1 MYDFKNF
8 KQKIKETEDWL
19 IKEFSQIRTGR
30 ATPQML
36 DSILV
41 EVYGSSMPISQ
52 VATLNIEDPRTL
64 RITPWDSGNSKA
76 IEKAILVSNTGLSVV
91 LDDKGVRVS
100 FPALTTES
108 RANFVKIAKAKIEE
122 AKITLRGERNRIN
135 DDLNTQKKEGSM
147 SEDDVM
153 RAKTEIDKLIKEA
166 NEKLEAL
173 GDKKEQ
179 EIMN

>member
-19 IKEFSQIRTGR
+19 VKEFSQIRTGR

-135 DDLNTQKKEGSM
+135 DDLNIQKKEGSM